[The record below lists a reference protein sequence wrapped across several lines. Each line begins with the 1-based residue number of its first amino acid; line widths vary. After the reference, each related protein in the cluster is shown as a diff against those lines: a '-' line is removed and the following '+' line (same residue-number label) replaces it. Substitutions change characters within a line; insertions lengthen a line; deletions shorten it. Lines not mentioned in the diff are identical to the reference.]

1 VKEVKKRAPNSPLQI
16 GKSNIALAVKIA
28 AVAVATLTLFSQ
40 DLAIIFNDALRS
52 ETTSHIL
59 AIPFIFTYL
68 IYRKRKMLTAVTAL
82 ETQNQPKETK
92 HLPTIA
98 GILLSATAI
107 LLYWY
112 GSYTFTPLEYHISA
126 LPIFTAGLALIL
138 FNPQTLRQLAFP
150 IAFLILLTPPPS
162 DILYGLGSTLSV
174 ISSEA
179 SYGIVNALG
188 VPSTLSSE
196 YGNPTIFITRANGAT
211 MSFAVD
217 IACSGVYSLIG
228 FLIFAFFI
236 AYIIRDK
243 PQKKLGLFIVG
254 VPLIYL
260 LNIIRIT
267 AILLIGY
274 HYGEE
279 TALQAFHLLGGWV
292 LIFLGTLLLL
302 AISEKIF
309 KTQIFAKPAEKC
321 PKCNPKTEAK
331 QSFCLA
337 CGKILKTSTLK
348 LSKTDIMKIAAIT
361 VSITLIMSIQAPVFA
376 LTQGPPIVVID
387 TPSGQQVSTEIL
399 PEISGYNLDFIYR
412 DTAFEERAKQ
422 DMSLIYIYTPVN
434 QTNQPMWITLEIAP
448 TRSSLHTWEKCLITW
463 PITHGRQAAVTQ
475 IELKDVQLVEN
486 PPIIGRYFVFQYIAT
501 NQTQAVLYW
510 FETATFAA
518 NATSQQKHVK
528 ISVIAYPDNPE
539 NLTSTES
546 QLQLCATAIANYWQ
560 PIKTWSQ
567 IALFLSQNGDKLVTL
582 TTAML
587 GGIIM
592 FYVLNRRKER
602 KANLQAYKKLSEPTK
617 QIIDATRETEKKSVP
632 TLNNIANTYQEKTGK
647 PADKEKLLHEL
658 SAIEK
663 TGILKLVVAN
673 RNDEPTIAWKT
684 QMTLE

>member
-1 VKEVKKRAPNSPLQI
+1 MEKIGLNSLHIRQ
-16 GKSNIALAVKIA
+16 SHVALTVKIA
-28 AVAVATLTLFSQ
+28 AVTLATLTLFSQ

-52 ETTSHIL
+52 ETSSHIL
-59 AIPFIFTYL
+59 AIPIIFAYL
-68 IYRKRKMLTAVTAL
+68 IYRKRKMLTAVTPL
-82 ETQNQPKETK
+82 EAQSQPKETK
-92 HLPTIA
+92 YLPIIA

-126 LPIFTAGLALIL
+126 LPIFAAGLTLIL

-162 DILYGLGSTLSV
+162 DILYALGSTLSV

-179 SYGIVNALG
+179 SNAIINALG

-196 YGNPTIFITRANGAT
+196 YGNPTILITRPNGAT
-211 MSFAVD
+211 ISFAVD

-228 FLIFAFFI
+228 FLIFAVFI

-243 PQKKLGLFIVG
+243 PQKKLALFLVG

-267 AILLIGY
+267 TILLIGY
-274 HYGEE
+274 HLGEE
-279 TALQAFHLLGGWV
+279 TALQAFHLLGGWI

-321 PKCNPKTEAK
+321 PKCNPEKETK
-331 QSFCLA
+331 QSFCLT
-337 CGKILKTSTLK
+337 CGKILKPTTLK
-348 LSKTDIMKIAAIT
+348 LSRIDIIKIAAIT
-361 VSITLIMSIQAPVFA
+361 VSVALVMSIQAPVFA
-376 LTQGPPIVVID
+376 LTQGPPIVMID
-387 TPSGQQVSTEIL
+387 TPAGQQVSTEIL

-412 DTAFEERAKQ
+412 DTAFEARAKQ

-434 QTNQPMWITLEIAP
+434 QLNQPMWVTIEIAP

-463 PITHGRQAAVTQ
+463 PITHGSQPDVTQ

-501 NQTQAVLYW
+501 NETQAVLYW
-510 FETATFAA
+510 FETATFAV

-539 NLTSTES
+539 NLTSIES
-546 QLQLCATAIANYWQ
+546 QLQVGATAIANYWQ

-582 TTAML
+582 TTAIL
-587 GGIIM
+587 AGTVI
-592 FYVLNRRKER
+592 FYVLNRRRER
-602 KANLQAYKKLSEPTK
+602 KTNFYAYKKLSEPTR
-617 QIIDATRETEKKSVP
+617 QIIDVARETEKSSVP
-632 TLNNIANTYQEKTGK
+632 TLNNIANAYQDRTGK
-647 PADKEKLLHEL
+647 PVDKEQLLHEL

-663 TGILKLVVAN
+663 TGILKRVIAN
-673 RNDEPTIAWKT
+673 RDDEPTLVWKT
-684 QMTLE
+684 RMTS